1 MGGYGP
7 RAQVQSSVQMRTES
21 DEIMGTWW
29 AFLPLIAAALQI
41 VGVAVS
47 FVNAAAGIIVMV
59 LMAIISAILELFLFY
74 KLLSRQNNHFRRES
88 AERTAIVAWFKEK
101 AQEMGRIQ
109 FIGPQLGAMESINQ
123 EAQFKEKEQ
132 SIILIILLIIPVVNF
147 IIMLYLLYIFTK
159 YPYEHDQRWHHFTQ
173 NAQMAG
179 QQMGLN
185 IMMPSW
191 KTQPERSFVIFL
203 VLTIVTFGLFMFYWI
218 YCIIKD
224 MNEHMKNQWAFEDQ
238 LLREM
243 SR

>member
-1 MGGYGP
+1 
-7 RAQVQSSVQMRTES
+7 MRTES
-21 DEIMGTWW
+21 DEIMATWW
-29 AFLPLIAAALQI
+29 CMLPLIAVALTLA
-41 VGVAVS
+41 GSLVA
-47 FVNAAAGIIVMV
+47 FLNATAGAIVMGV
-59 LMAIISAILELFLFY
+59 MIVISALLELFLFY
-74 KLLSRQNNHFRRES
+74 KLLNRMNNHFKREMVERS
-88 AERTAIVAWFKEK
+88 AIAAWFREK
-101 AQEMGRIQ
+101 ATEMGRLQ

-123 EAQFKEKEQ
+123 EAQFKEKEH
-132 SIILIILLIIPVVNF
+132 SIILIILLIIPLVNF
-147 IIMLYLLYIFTK
+147 IIMLYLLYIFSK

-179 QQMGLN
+179 QQMGMN

-191 KTQPERSFVIFL
+191 KTLPERSFVIFL
-203 VLTIVTFGLFMFYWI
+203 VLTIITLGLFMFYWV